1 MGRGATG
8 EWGAGEGRMG
18 AQGQLCRRLLSLG
31 LRSGRTGDSELH
43 EGRERKERLQSPTS
57 GLSQM
62 PSLI

>member
-1 MGRGATG
+1 
-8 EWGAGEGRMG
+8 MG
-18 AQGQLCRRLLSLG
+18 ARGQPCRRLLSLG